1 MTNKDRFA
9 TVLFDLLLLMT
20 KKHAKKGTTLLD
32 AWYTKEEQPKTLPS
46 PSTLEL
52 KETLTNYLFSKTNEK
67 FVATFI
73 EWCEV
78 RFYTPSG

>member
-32 AWYTKEEQPKTLPS
+32 AWYTKEEQPKNLAKP
-46 PSTLEL
+46 LNL
-52 KETLTNYLFSKTNEK
+52 KVEGNLNKLSFFKNK
-67 FVATFI
+67 
-73 EWCEV
+73 
-78 RFYTPSG
+78 